1 MFVGGIFLSE
11 KIILKEKKKE
21 RERERIPDRQ
31 IPFLSLSHSLCRG
44 RGLCSRGKEADIRRK
59 NLYQKLG
66 PEISIEF

>member
-31 IPFLSLSHSLCRG
+31 IPFLSLSHSLFVEVEVFVLAAKKQIFDAKICTKSSD
-44 RGLCSRGKEADIRRK
+44 LKS
-59 NLYQKLG
+59 Q
-66 PEISIEF
+66 